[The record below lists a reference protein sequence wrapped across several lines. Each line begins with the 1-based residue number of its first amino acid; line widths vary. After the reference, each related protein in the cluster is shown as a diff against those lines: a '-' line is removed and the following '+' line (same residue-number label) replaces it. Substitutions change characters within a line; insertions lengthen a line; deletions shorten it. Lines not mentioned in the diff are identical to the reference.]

1 MSKAM
6 YQKLIYLILTIF
18 LITSCSKDEPE
29 LNIPAD
35 KAKSF
40 EIYKEAVDAMKRGD
54 YFFASQKFVES
65 EQILPKIE
73 LSAKAS
79 LMSSYCLYLINFYT
93 EATASLE
100 RFLKKYPANKNVAYA
115 HYLIAI
121 VMYEQILDERKDIS
135 PLLKSKEKMKYFIS
149 NYPNTEYAL
158 DIKFKIDLINNQ
170 LAAKEMYVAKFYVT
184 NQKWIPAINRLKVIV
199 NDYSETVFIEEALH
213 RLVEVYYRVGL
224 TEEAK
229 GAAIILGYNY
239 NSSEWYKQSYKILN
253 KNYKITEKE
262 NPKKNI
268 GLIKRT
274 LKKILK

>member
-1 MSKAM
+1 M
-6 YQKLIYLILTIF
+6 YQKLFYLILTIF

-35 KAKSF
+35 KARSF
-40 EIYKEAVDAMKRGD
+40 EIYKEAVDAMNRGD
-54 YFFASQKFVES
+54 YFFASKKFVES

-79 LMSSYCLYLINFYT
+79 LMSSYCLYLINFYP

-100 RFLKKYPANKNVAYA
+100 RFLKKYPANKNAAYA

-170 LAAKEMYVAKFYVT
+170 LAAKELYVAKYYITVK
-184 NQKWIPAINRLKVIV
+184 KWIPGINRLKNIV
-199 NDYSETVFIEEALH
+199 ENYSETVFVEEALH

-229 GAAIILGYNY
+229 AAASILGYNY
-239 NSSEWYKQSYKILN
+239 NSSKWYEQSYKVLN
-253 KNYKITEKE
+253 KTYKISKRSKQ
-262 NPKKNI
+262 KKNM

-274 LKKILK
+274 IKKILN